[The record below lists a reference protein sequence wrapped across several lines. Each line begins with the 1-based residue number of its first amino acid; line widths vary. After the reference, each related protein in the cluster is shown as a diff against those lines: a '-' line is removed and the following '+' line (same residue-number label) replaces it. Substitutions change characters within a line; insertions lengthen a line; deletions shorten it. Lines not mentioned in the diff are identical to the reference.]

1 MNRRNHSVTLLQA
14 SQEAPALAH
23 LYQLAAESTARLT
36 SIQPLLPVAL
46 RASVRAGPIDGA
58 SWCLLLDNGAVA
70 AKIRQLL
77 PALQAH
83 LRSKG
88 CNVDAIRLK
97 IQTGPVGLSP
107 PHHR

>member
-46 RASVRAGPIDGA
+46 RA
-58 SWCLLLDNGAVA
+58 NGAVA

>member
-14 SQEAPALAH
+14 TQEAPALAH
-23 LYQLAAESTARLT
+23 LFQLTAESTARLQ
-36 SIQPLLPVAL
+36 SIQPLLPPTL
-46 RASVRAGPIDGA
+46 RTSVRAGPIDGA
-58 SWCLLLDNGAVA
+58 NWCLLLDNGSVA

-88 CNVDAIRLK
+88 YDVNAIRLK
-97 IQTGPVGLSP
+97 IQTT
-107 PHHR
+107 R